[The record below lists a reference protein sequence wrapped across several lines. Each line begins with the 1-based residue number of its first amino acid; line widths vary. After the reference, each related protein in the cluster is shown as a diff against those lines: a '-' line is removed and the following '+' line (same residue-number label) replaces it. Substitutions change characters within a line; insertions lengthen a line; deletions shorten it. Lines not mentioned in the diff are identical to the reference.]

1 MRPEKERLFAESLF
15 VCEGKSCRE
24 IAGIL
29 DAGRDTVLRWAR
41 EGQWTERRRHRQ
53 LDGSSMATVERLR
66 RERDRLV
73 EQLVPRS
80 PPGGDR
86 SGKVFTPKALQA
98 IGAVQKLT
106 QTIEKMEPHQE
117 EEIDSMLSVTRRY
130 AEFVSARASQDER
143 VVLHK
148 WLKQF
153 LDAERRRYAGN

>member
-1 MRPEKERLFAESLF
+1 MRPEKERMFAESLF

-29 DAGRDTVLRWAR
+29 GAGRDAVQRWAR
-41 EGQWTERRRHRQ
+41 EGEWTERRRRRR
-53 LDGSSMATVERLR
+53 LDGSSMTTVERLR

-73 EQLVPRS
+73 QQLVPRS

-98 IGAVQKLT
+98 VSAVQKLT
-106 QTIEKMEPHQE
+106 QTIEKMEPHRE
-117 EEIDSMLSVTRRY
+117 EGIDFLLDAMKRY
-130 AEFVSARASQDER
+130 SEFVSARASQDER

-148 WLKQF
+148 WLEQF
-153 LDAERRRYAGN
+153 LDAEQRKYVGG

>member
-29 DAGRDTVLRWAR
+29 GAGRDSVQRWAR
-41 EGQWTERRRHRQ
+41 EGKWSERRRRRR
-53 LDGSSMATVERLR
+53 LDGSSMTTVERLR

-73 EQLVPRS
+73 QQLVPRS

-98 IGAVQKLT
+98 VSAVQKLT
-106 QTIEKMEPHQE
+106 QTIEKMEPHRE
-117 EEIDSMLSVTRRY
+117 EGIDFLLDVMKRY
-130 AEFVSARASQDER
+130 SEFVSARASQDER

-148 WLKQF
+148 WLEQF
-153 LDAERRRYAGN
+153 LDAEQRKYVGG